1 MYGQATNQDGEV
13 VASTYVRSNG
23 LFAMRPGRPRAT
35 LAFSRPFHRGRQ
47 TAAPKVGCCAHFF
60 QDRNGFRIVF
70 PRCGSVT
77 TSLAGTL
84 LVTWSPRLP
93 SVVPFPFGVLTSM
106 SEPDPSREDL
116 LAEVASLRQALQ
128 ESEARFRTLAD
139 AAPFFIWMTDEQ
151 GHVVFDNAPWHR
163 FAGPHARADWAE
175 GVHPDDRERVL
186 TAYREALHRQ
196 DAFRLE
202 YRYRVR
208 EGGYRW
214 VLDQGVP
221 RHLPDGRFAGLM
233 GTRLDVTDRREGRQ
247 RPAAP
252 HDEAEAVAC
261 LTSSLLSN
269 LTHEIRTPLTV
280 ILGFTSMLT
289 RGPQEEQR
297 RFVQVIERSGRRL
310 LRMLDALVDLA
321 QLEAGTLQVKL
332 AVVNVADVLR
342 GVAEEMR
349 PRAEEKGLVFDVACG
364 EAPVLAELDHEALAR
379 ALAHLVD
386 NAIKFTDHG
395 FIRLSMDADDRQVY
409 LRVEDTGIGIGA
421 SFFPY
426 MFKEFAQEST
436 GLART
441 HQGTGLGLA
450 VCERLVHLMGGS
462 IQVDSGKGHGS
473 VFTLCLPRQAREQVS
488 A

>member
-1 MYGQATNQDGEV
+1 MAD
-13 VASTYVRSNG
+13 
-23 LFAMRPGRPRAT
+23 
-35 LAFSRPFHRGRQ
+35 
-47 TAAPKVGCCAHFF
+47 
-60 QDRNGFRIVF
+60 
-70 PRCGSVT
+70 
-77 TSLAGTL
+77 
-84 LVTWSPRLP
+84 
-93 SVVPFPFGVLTSM
+93 
-106 SEPDPSREDL
+106 PDPSREDL
-116 LAEVASLRQALQ
+116 LAEVAALRQALQ

-163 FAGPHARADWAE
+163 FAGPGAEIDWAE

-186 TAYREALHRQ
+186 AAYRAARCRQ
-196 DAFRLE
+196 EAFRLE

-233 GTRLDVTDRREGRQ
+233 GMRLDVTDRREGRH
-247 RPAAP
+247 RPARP
-252 HDEAEAVAC
+252 RDEAEAVAW
-261 LTSSLLSN
+261 LTSSLLTN

-280 ILGFTSMLT
+280 ILGFTSMLSQ
-289 RGPQEEQR
+289 GVQEEHR
-297 RFVQVIERSGRRL
+297 RFVQVIERSGHRL

-321 QLEAGTLQVKL
+321 QLEAGTLQVKP
-332 AVVNVADVLR
+332 AVVNVSDVVR
-342 GVAEEMR
+342 AVAEGMR
-349 PRAEEKGLVFDVACG
+349 PRAEEKGLVFDVAGG
-364 EAPVLAELDHEALAR
+364 EAPVPAELDHEALTR
-379 ALAHLVD
+379 ALTHLVD

-395 FIRLSMDADDRQVY
+395 SVRLSVDADDRQVY
-409 LRVEDTGIGIGA
+409 LRVEDTGIGIGPA
-421 SFFPY
+421 FFPH

-462 IQVDSGKGHGS
+462 IQVDSGKDHGS
-473 VFTLCLPRQAREQVS
+473 VFTLCLPRQARAQVS